1 MTYFSL
7 NSVRNQN
14 FPFSFVPGAFPSHT
28 MQSLPISRDSLGEH
42 FCEENEKKIFL
53 EKPSPPNGQIIN
65 SYHTPT
71 LTTLARCCRHAD
83 WPSARPSTIPVRSSR
98 DQTRASCKTLRNW
111 ISPKITVHGSSQNQ
125 HRIVDFWHFQFHHH
139 HRTQSWEWQLLNQ
152 QNKTPFPPK
161 RGFAEISLFCG
172 QFDCLTSC
180 DFYFRSLSNFGAIQI
195 CYQISIRNA
204 PGRSRSGREGRKDP
218 LFPSDEAEKIES
230 ENWNLWLWE
239 SRPQKAF
246 CRTGPLGTWPQRDFY
261 SPVAGSRFLHLFGDG
276 KYMNIYYSCRCHSCV
291 WFPGLLMRVICC
303 VFNVMFFF

>member
-1 MTYFSL
+1 M
-7 NSVRNQN
+7 
-14 FPFSFVPGAFPSHT
+14 
-28 MQSLPISRDSLGEH
+28 
-42 FCEENEKKIFL
+42 
-53 EKPSPPNGQIIN
+53 
-65 SYHTPT
+65 
-71 LTTLARCCRHAD
+71 TTLARCCRHAD
-83 WPSARPSTIPVRSSR
+83 WPSARPSRTIPGRSSR

-111 ISPKITVHGSSQNQ
+111 ISPKITPHGSSLNQ
-125 HRIVDFWHFQFHHH
+125 HRIVNFWHFQFHHH

-152 QNKTPFPPK
+152 NKK

-239 SRPQKAF
+239 CRPQKAF
-246 CRTGPLGTWPQRDFY
+246 CRTGPFGTWPQRDF
-261 SPVAGSRFLHLFGDG
+261 SSQVWLVRDFCIFLEPVNIWIFITAADATVACDFRDCWWEIFVVPLIWSIFLNFGL
-276 KYMNIYYSCRCHSCV
+276 Y
-291 WFPGLLMRVICC
+291 F
-303 VFNVMFFF
+303 